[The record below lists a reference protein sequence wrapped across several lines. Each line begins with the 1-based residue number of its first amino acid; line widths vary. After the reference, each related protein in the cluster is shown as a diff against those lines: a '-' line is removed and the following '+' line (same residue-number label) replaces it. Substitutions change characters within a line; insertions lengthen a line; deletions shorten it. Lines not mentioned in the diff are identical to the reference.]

1 MKRTVLPMLLVLP
14 TMAAPASA
22 NDGPFFA
29 RSEIRGRL
37 RNYPPVVQA
46 KAEARLCPAEIGALI
61 EHQRMALNYATPATF
76 RPPYYPA
83 PAPAPA
89 RPPTLAPAPLAVPTP
104 EPEPPSPSTPA
115 TDPPSARP
123 SPFRP

>member
-1 MKRTVLPMLLVLP
+1 MKRVVLPILLVLP

-37 RNYPPVVQA
+37 RDYPPIVQA
-46 KAEARLCPAEIGALI
+46 KAEARLCPAEMGALV
-61 EHQRMALNYATPATF
+61 EHQRMALNYATPAAF
-76 RPPYYPA
+76 RPPYYP
-83 PAPAPA
+83 PPAPA